1 MNIPMSFLILNP
13 LEALVVIMGCDI
25 FTNRK
30 FNISKDIKHVYILG
44 TINLIIQIL
53 INLFEVGIL
62 SLLLNILVPF
72 IISPYITKIYY
83 NRYIGNIKYCNV
95 FIVQAIYM
103 VTTAI
108 TIYLFNFIFSNIYI
122 TKYVNTLYDLA
133 TNLTKSFIQVL
144 IIYTL
149 RRIKMKNIKTA
160 LIKLASC
167 QVNEAFTWWNSY
179 TPEMPKVL
187 KDEIENKANY

>member
-1 MNIPMSFLILNP
+1 MNIPISFLILNP

-72 IISPYITKIYY
+72 IISSYITKVYY
-83 NRYIGNIKYCNV
+83 SKCLCNIKYWEA
-95 FIVQAIYM
+95 FITQALYMITTSIIIY
-103 VTTAI
+103 
-108 TIYLFNFIFSNIYI
+108 IFEGFDSNIY
-122 TKYVNTLYDLA
+122 TVNYI
-133 TNLTKSFIQVL
+133 NLNYEIIINILKTVFQIILIFILRGVKRW
-144 IIYTL
+144 IIL
-149 RRIKMKNIKTA
+149 RQ
-160 LIKLASC
+160 C
-167 QVNEAFTWWNSY
+167 
-179 TPEMPKVL
+179 
-187 KDEIENKANY
+187 